1 MATGY
6 TYAIKEGKITSA
18 REFFESVSHAF
29 FPECRDGDTIEK
41 QNKYKQEQ
49 VKYYKDE
56 LKDAQKEL
64 QDFLK
69 LSKEEILQKFLDD
82 INKQLVEKEQALK
95 ECNTEIERY
104 YNMLNKIKK
113 LEFGDNTLLNNIKK
127 FAIDQ
132 LEKSIEFDDMS
143 VQYATD
149 IKNLKQRLTK
159 IDSEIDEYIVVM
171 IKELEQDII
180 YCQDKIEKYSQESK
194 QENNL
199 RDEFFK
205 ALATIPD

>member
-6 TYAIKEGKITSA
+6 TYAIKDGKITSA
-18 REFFESVSHAF
+18 KEFFESVSHAF
-29 FPECRDGDTIEK
+29 FPECRDGNTIEK
-41 QNKYKQEQ
+41 QNKYKQDQ
-49 VKYYKDE
+49 VKYYKGE

-64 QDFLK
+64 QDFLN
-69 LSKEEILQKFLDD
+69 LSRKEILQKFLDN
-82 INKQLVEKEQALK
+82 INKQLIENEKSLK
-95 ECNTEIERY
+95 ECNIEIERY

-132 LEKSIEFDDMS
+132 LESSIEFDDMS
-143 VQYATD
+143 ENYATT

-159 IDSEIDEYIVVM
+159 VNSEIDEYIVVM
-171 IKELEQDII
+171 NKELNESIN
-180 YCQDKIEKYSQESK
+180 YFQDKIEKYSQESK